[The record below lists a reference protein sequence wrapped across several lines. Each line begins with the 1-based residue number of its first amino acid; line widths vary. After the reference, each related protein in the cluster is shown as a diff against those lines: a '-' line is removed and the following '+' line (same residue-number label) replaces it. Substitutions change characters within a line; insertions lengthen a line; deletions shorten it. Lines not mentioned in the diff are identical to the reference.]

1 MKTPVA
7 TGLAVAMFVC
17 GCVLTPEPETVP
29 DRDPTADL
37 AVPPD
42 QIPGVGDC
50 RIWIPG
56 RVPGAQAPNRSCEGI
71 EASAPAG
78 SWILS
83 RPPENRRLVRVRY
96 IHPSRAG
103 AVVRTVLYEAST
115 GRFLREVGSGRRDI
129 QSADAIRLYREAS
142 GAAEPH

>member
-1 MKTPVA
+1 MNTPVA
-7 TGLAVAMFVC
+7 TAFTLSILLC

-29 DRDPTADL
+29 ERDPTADL
-37 AVPPD
+37 GVPPG

-56 RVPGAQAPNRSCEGI
+56 RVPGAQSPSRSCEGI

-83 RPPENRRLVRVRY
+83 RPPENRRMVRVRY
-96 IHPSRAG
+96 MHPSRAG
-103 AVVRTVLYEAST
+103 DVVRTVLYEAST
-115 GRFLREVGSGRRDI
+115 GRFLREETARRRGT
-129 QSADAIRLYREAS
+129 QRGVR
-142 GAAEPH
+142 